1 MAISLA
7 TRLTPYM
14 GSGDVPRVV
23 ISGRFVLG
31 ATLTSRGGWAFGDP
45 PYLMEM
51 YPALW
56 LCTRGAATAWSGN
69 AIGVHVAGRHGSL
82 SGDYV
87 ATNLQELA
95 IPSEASAS
103 STSVNMD
110 YPGLVRVMLVPS
122 DQDPFGVY
130 SRSSSEGVSSIEAR
144 LKNYNGW
151 TRTYLGECV
160 AQNLVIEL
168 TGRLATLDL
177 DALGA
182 AAFFRRQYYDSS
194 TYTVLVDDNRSLI
207 DIRRRNFSRVY
218 GEGDIGHK
226 QAGWFLGSVDIYDQQ
241 QLRGHVT
248 GADGKITWH

>member
-1 MAISLA
+1 MAVSLA

-14 GSGDVPRVV
+14 GSGDAPRVV
-23 ISGRFVLG
+23 IRGHFVLG
-31 ATLTSRGGWAFGDP
+31 AAMASRGGWGVGDP
-45 PYLMEM
+45 PYLEEM

-56 LCTRGAATAWSGN
+56 LCTRGAATAWPGN
-69 AIGVHVAGRHGSL
+69 AIGVHVSGRHDSL
-82 SGDYV
+82 SGDYT
-87 ATNLQELA
+87 AANLQELA

-103 STSVNMD
+103 STSVNTD

-122 DQDPFGVY
+122 DQDPLGVY
-130 SRSSSEGVSSIEAR
+130 STSSSTNGPSLEAQ
-144 LKNYNGW
+144 LKNYNAW
-151 TRTYLGECV
+151 TRAYLGVCV

-194 TYTVLVDDNRSLI
+194 THTELTADGRSLI
-207 DIRRRNFSRVY
+207 GIRNFSDRVY
-218 GEGDIGHK
+218 GEGDAGYK

-248 GADGKITWH
+248 GGGGKVTWR